1 MIPHREKPP
10 AVCML
15 RNVATNLLTLRKS
28 YELLKCLDRQQQ
40 SQSPRRIQ
48 LYGIEAINASNG
60 WAIAIIG
67 ASIVMSGLAFL
78 SFVISQLHRI
88 ITAFENLKVRLKS
101 KPKTAVGTPEEM
113 DHGHFPT
120 DINDVAA
127 IYQPLMKDL
136 ADAFQLSELYA
147 LCRKSNFPH
156 PHLTITRLRE
166 TGILSPQGDGLFT
179 WNR

>member
-1 MIPHREKPP
+1 MT
-10 AVCML
+10 
-15 RNVATNLLTLRKS
+15 TNLLTLRKS
-28 YELLKCLDRQQQ
+28 YELLNCLDRKQL
-40 SQSPRRIQ
+40 SQSSRRIQ

-88 ITAFENLKVRLKS
+88 ITTFENLKARWKR
-101 KPKTAVGTPEEM
+101 KPKATDTNLDEP
-113 DHGHFPT
+113 DHSHFPT
-120 DINDVAA
+120 DINDAAA
-127 IYQPLMKDL
+127 IFQPLIKGL
-136 ADAFQLSELYA
+136 ADSFQLSELYA
-147 LCRKSNFPH
+147 LSRKRNFPH

-166 TGILSPQGDGLFT
+166 AGILSPQGDGLFT